1 MFNCKQ
7 VGNVIFVFWL
17 TKTNDLGNE
26 LGNVIDS
33 VGLGIKTEDFAR
45 LVSLPKC
52 ELRFFPLKKSIK
64 CIAFFYSFLFKNID

>member
-17 TKTNDLGNE
+17 TKTNDLGNK

-33 VGLGIKTEDFAR
+33 LGLSIKTEDYAR
-45 LVSLPKC
+45 LVSLLNC
-52 ELRFFPLKKSIK
+52 ELRFFPFKKSIK
-64 CIAFFYSFLFKNID
+64 HRLLL

>member
-7 VGNVIFVFWL
+7 VGNVILVFWL

-33 VGLGIKTEDFAR
+33 LGLSIKTEDFAR
-45 LVSLPKC
+45 LVV
-52 ELRFFPLKKSIK
+52 
-64 CIAFFYSFLFKNID
+64 N